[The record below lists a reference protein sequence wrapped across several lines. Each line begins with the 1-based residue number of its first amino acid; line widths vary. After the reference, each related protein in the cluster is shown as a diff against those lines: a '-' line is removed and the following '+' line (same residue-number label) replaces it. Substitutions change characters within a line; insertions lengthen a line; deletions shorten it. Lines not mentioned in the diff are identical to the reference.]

1 MNEWTNGP
9 MSRRLWDWA
18 EMAKAGFGTSEEGN
32 MIVLADRGADS
43 ANSKSYDNSPWLNQ
57 APFTSMKTFYVAN
70 GEITCL
76 KDHGEGDM
84 SKVDTFVNFTVATVQ
99 NFPAEKYGVIYW
111 NHGIG
116 GVMMHVVKSF

>member
-1 MNEWTNGP
+1 
-9 MSRRLWDWA
+9 
-18 EMAKAGFGTSEEGN
+18 

-76 KDHGEGDM
+76 KDHEEGDM

-116 GVMMHVVKSF
+116 GGGGAS